1 MKYLFT
7 KIMFII
13 LLFPIMGYSQK
24 IIDIDYCYT
33 KAQEHYPLASE
44 YNIIALIRERNISN
58 VNRSYLPQL
67 ELSSQLTYQSD
78 VIGLPIEI
86 PGLDIEKLNKE
97 QYQIALNINQSVWDG
112 GFIKAKKSLLNS
124 EYDVDKERLNVRFYK
139 LKAEINKYY
148 FGAILLKEQVHQNGI
163 LQKML
168 NLNYKNIESY
178 INTGFLEKSDLKKIE
193 VEILKSE
200 QKEEELKKMQDSYCQ
215 ILSILVGEKIAPTD
229 SLCKPLITNPNV
241 ELDINRPELKLF
253 QREEDLIRNQKK
265 IIIAKNRPNIGV
277 FIQGA
282 YGNPGLNL
290 LKNESTPFF
299 IAGIGLKWN
308 IGNFYTLRNELRINK
323 SKQLQ
328 LNIQKDLFLLNTKLE
343 IIKEDNDIKEISN
356 KIQKNQEIIVLRKE
370 IREITEDKLI
380 NGMASVNDLIETI
393 ISEESAIQDKII
405 SEINF
410 LIYIYMRKQTINY

>member
-1 MKYLFT
+1 MK
-7 KIMFII
+7 
-13 LLFPIMGYSQK
+13 
-24 IIDIDYCYT
+24 
-33 KAQEHYPLASE
+33 
-44 YNIIALIRERNISN
+44 
-58 VNRSYLPQL
+58 
-67 ELSSQLTYQSD
+67 
-78 VIGLPIEI
+78 
-86 PGLDIEKLNKE
+86 
-97 QYQIALNINQSVWDG
+97 
-112 GFIKAKKSLLNS
+112 
-124 EYDVDKERLNVRFYK
+124 
-139 LKAEINKYY
+139 
-148 FGAILLKEQVHQNGI
+148 
-163 LQKML
+163 
-168 NLNYKNIESY
+168 
-178 INTGFLEKSDLKKIE
+178 
-193 VEILKSE
+193 
-200 QKEEELKKMQDSYCQ
+200 
-215 ILSILVGEKIAPTD
+215 
-229 SLCKPLITNPNV
+229 
-241 ELDINRPELKLF
+241 
-253 QREEDLIRNQKK
+253 KK

-328 LNIQKDLFLLNTKLE
+328 LNIQKDLFLLNTELE